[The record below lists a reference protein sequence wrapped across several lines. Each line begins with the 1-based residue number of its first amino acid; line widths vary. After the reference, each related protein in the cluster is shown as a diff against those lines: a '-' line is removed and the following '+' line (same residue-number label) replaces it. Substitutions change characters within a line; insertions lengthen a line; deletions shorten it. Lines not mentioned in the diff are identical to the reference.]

1 MKTCHVCLTECPDE
15 AELCPLCGA
24 DLTSNTEEDLDEAV
38 LENPIYLTKFE
49 DPINAEIFE
58 DILSNNNIN
67 YFSAEN
73 SEGGMK
79 VLFGGSFFAK
89 EIFVD
94 QSQYENATKLLAEF
108 LESEDTLTGDFLE
121 EYEDN
126 EEI

>member
-1 MKTCHVCLTECPDE
+1 MKTCHVCLTECPDN

-24 DLTSNTEEDLDEAV
+24 DLTVAVEEENNEMLMSNPV
-38 LENPIYLTKFE
+38 FLTKFE

-73 SEGGMK
+73 EEGGMK

-94 QSQYENATKLLAEF
+94 EPQFETASGLLA
-108 LESEDTLTGDFLE
+108 DFLE
-121 EYEDN
+121 N
-126 EEI
+126 ESLFDDEFSMDFEENE

>member
-1 MKTCHVCLTECPDE
+1 MKTCHVCLTECPDN

-24 DLTSNTEEDLDEAV
+24 DLTVLVEQENNETGMSNPV
-38 LENPIYLTKFE
+38 FLTKFE

-73 SEGGMK
+73 EEGGMK

-94 QSQYENATKLLAEF
+94 ESQFETASGLLAQF
-108 LESEDTLTGDFLE
+108 LENENLFDDEFSMDFE
-121 EYEDN
+121 EN
-126 EEI
+126 E